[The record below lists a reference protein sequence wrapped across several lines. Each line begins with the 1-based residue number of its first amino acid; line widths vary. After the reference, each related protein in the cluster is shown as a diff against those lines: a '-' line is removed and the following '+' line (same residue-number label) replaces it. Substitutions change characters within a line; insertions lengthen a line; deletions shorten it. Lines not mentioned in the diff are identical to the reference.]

1 MLALMDALNLMDA
14 ADSRGRPMRF
24 SIRFVK
30 KSTGE
35 IITIPD
41 ACKPSGP
48 AGTQAKLSKAASSRR
63 SARNPDHFKN
73 QTRNIRVYG
82 TEQIRKVCIRL
93 ILEVNGHKIFY

>member
-1 MLALMDALNLMDA
+1 MMALMDALNLMDA
-14 ADSRGRPMRF
+14 ADSSGKPLRF
-24 SIRFVK
+24 SIKFVK

-35 IITIPD
+35 VITIPD

-48 AGTQAKLSKAASSRR
+48 AGSSAKGGRAASLAPTS
-63 SARNPDHFKN
+63 RNPSHFKN

-82 TEQIRKVCIRL
+82 TEHIRKVCIRL

>member
-14 ADSRGRPMRF
+14 ADGSGKPMRF
-24 SIRFVK
+24 SIKFVK

-35 IITIPD
+35 IISIPD

-48 AGTQAKLSKAASSRR
+48 AGSSAKQGAARVRTSSSR
-63 SARNPDHFKN
+63 NPAHFKN

>member
-1 MLALMDALNLMDA
+1 MMALMDALNLMDA
-14 ADSRGRPMRF
+14 ADSSGKPLRF
-24 SIRFVK
+24 SIKFVK

-35 IITIPD
+35 IISIPD

-48 AGTQAKLSKAASSRR
+48 AGTSAKGGRAAKAPAS
-63 SARNPDHFKN
+63 RNPSHFKN
-73 QTRNIRVYG
+73 QTRNVRVFG

>member
-1 MLALMDALNLMDA
+1 MMALMDALNLMDA
-14 ADSRGRPMRF
+14 ADSNGKPLRF
-24 SIRFVK
+24 SIKFVK

-48 AGTQAKLSKAASSRR
+48 AGTSAKGGRVAPASAS
-63 SARNPDHFKN
+63 RNPSHFKN
-73 QTRNIRVYG
+73 QTRNVRVFG